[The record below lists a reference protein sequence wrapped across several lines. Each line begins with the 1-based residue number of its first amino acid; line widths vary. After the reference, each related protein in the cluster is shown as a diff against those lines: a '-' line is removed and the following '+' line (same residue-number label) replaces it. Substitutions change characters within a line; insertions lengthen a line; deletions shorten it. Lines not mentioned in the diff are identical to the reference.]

1 MNYWQK
7 AELHFLHFLCFYFW
21 FCCYSRRT
29 VAGLLSSSLLQLLS
43 LVSQRHLSLCC
54 WMLHQ
59 CDACMYTHTH
69 SAARA
74 SLVSQDC
81 LHQWAEACDVMASES
96 SIGHKLTIHMWYT
109 FQHPHI
115 CCTRHLRDC
124 CDVLSIW
131 TQSCGGKP
139 WTFRIRLYPFITPL
153 YSSCLYTEQHTVSQ
167 DRHSFQSEQE
177 ALVI

>member
-1 MNYWQK
+1 M
-7 AELHFLHFLCFYFW
+7 AGELLLDF
-21 FCCYSRRT
+21 SP
-29 VAGLLSSSLLQLLS
+29 LLSSSYCLS
-43 LVSQRHLSLCC
+43 WVKDTYHSVVECC
-54 WMLHQ
+54 INVTP
-59 CDACMYTHTH
+59 ACTHTH
-69 SAARA
+69 TQ
-74 SLVSQDC
+74 LPVPPLC
-81 LHQWAEACDVMASES
+81 LRIVYTSEQKHVMASES

-167 DRHSFQSEQE
+167 DRDILFKVSKK
-177 ALVI
+177 LW